1 MWAQILPALL
11 VSLRELNVMPTCPL
25 DNEIIKLHEVFRDNC
40 CNREVLN
47 LQVYCRNSPACN
59 VKSSLGRYQDH
70 LQQCSFE
77 SVQCTNE
84 GCCEK
89 VLQKD
94 LKEHLGLLCKYRKE
108 LCQYCNQSVTSV
120 NLKTHERT
128 GCPDYPLIC
137 PHGCMQIILTKEVE
151 EHFVVCCEV
160 DIDCPYKQYGCPTK
174 IKRGKLSEHENIYLR
189 DHMLQILERNLQLED
204 QV

>member
-137 PHGCMQIILTKEVE
+137 PHGCMQIILTKE
-151 EHFVVCCEV
+151 
-160 DIDCPYKQYGCPTK
+160 